1 LSYYLYSLLFS
12 YIKPKKERKPYTR
25 PACKPHHS
33 SFSTPSSIQPTNISN
48 PIHAHLLP
56 SNPPHLPLTNPTPDL
71 DTSGSGNETIS
82 HLYEPNN
89 ARLTISFCAFD
100 GAPNIVRLWGHGR
113 VLERG
118 SPEYSALIP
127 PHGEREQM
135 LNMPGLR
142 AIIWLDIEQVGT
154 SCGFS
159 VPYYDFVGYRTQLED
174 FAANRQRKFER
185 TGDWH
190 DSYEQYWA
198 WKNAKSVDGLPGLKR
213 AVRDAREKGVQPLV
227 KFVGLQEVYGQERNG
242 VKMGGR
248 HSQWVVLAIGIFI
261 GLLIAL
267 LLQRADRYVTL
278 VREVI
283 PI

>member
-1 LSYYLYSLLFS
+1 LSSQS
-12 YIKPKKERKPYTR
+12 WI
-25 PACKPHHS
+25 
-33 SFSTPSSIQPTNISN
+33 PTD
-48 PIHAHLLP
+48 AHK
-56 SNPPHLPLTNPTPDL
+56 DL

-118 SPEYSALIP
+118 TPEYEALIP
-127 PHGEREQM
+127 LDGERERK

-159 VPYYDFVGYRTQLED
+159 VPCYDFVKYRTQLED
-174 FAANRQRKFER
+174 FAANKQRKFER
-185 TGDWH
+185 TGNWE

-213 AVRDAREKGVQPLV
+213 AVIYAREKGVEPLV
-227 KFVGLQEVYGQERNG
+227 KFVGLPEVYLQKRSP
-242 VKMGGR
+242 VKVDAG
-248 HSQWVVLAIGIFI
+248 HSQWVVLATGVII

-267 LLQRADRYVTL
+267 LVQRADRNIAL
-278 VREVI
+278 IREVI
-283 PI
+283 PK